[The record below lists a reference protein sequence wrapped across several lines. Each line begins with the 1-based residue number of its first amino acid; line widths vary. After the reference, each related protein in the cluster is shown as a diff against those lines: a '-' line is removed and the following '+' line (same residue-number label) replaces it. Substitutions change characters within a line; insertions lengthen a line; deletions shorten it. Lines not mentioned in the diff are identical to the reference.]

1 MHWPQYT
8 WLAIVFL
15 GLGLKMA
22 NQGKPMEGKHSVWA
36 YLGSCVFTAFILY
49 KGGFFTGGN

>member
-22 NQGKPMEGKHSVWA
+22 NHGKPMEEKHSVWA
-36 YLGSCVFTAFILY
+36 YLGSCAFTAFILY